1 MILPNKEPRTVL
13 ELLENIEAI
22 LKNMQKEIEEVLE
35 KNGISVDPRRE
46 QPEQV
51 EIQHVGYDADQLG
64 RNK

>member
-22 LKNMQKEIEEVLE
+22 LDNMQKEIAEVLE
-35 KNGISVDPRRE
+35 KNGISADPRR
-46 QPEQV
+46 QPQEQV